1 MQEQETK
8 KRTTAR
14 TKKTA
19 EEKPEEAKQTILEPE
34 TEKKA
39 DGTFTLEQVQAMI
52 AEALKKHDEEKQQEK
67 SARPASGTEGT
78 VTMFFQAEVNDA
90 SELPLGPNGKYGV
103 ITGKTATITIP
114 KRDFIADFRTTTVQ
128 YYLKTRNLVVIDGLT
143 EDERRIYGL
152 DYKDGEYLEPS
163 VYKGLIDMGDKV
175 LDVFPK
181 LSVTWREMIAQKFA
195 EAYENKTLKCSR
207 QCLMELNRMSRQDYK
222 ELPKGDERKKGG
234 FWGIIHSM
242 NADDE
247 ASEDE

>member
-8 KRTTAR
+8 KRTPRA
-14 TKKTA
+14 KKTA
-19 EEKPEEAKQTILEPE
+19 EEKPEEAKRTAE
-34 TEKKA
+34 EKENTKVSA
-39 DGTFTLEQVQAMI
+39 GTFTLEQVQAMI
-52 AEALKKHDEEKQQEK
+52 AEALKKHDEEKQQETNV
-67 SARPASGTEGT
+67 RPASGTEGT

-143 EDERRIYGL
+143 DDERRIYGL
-152 DYKDGEYLEPS
+152 DYKDGEYLEPA
-163 VYKGLIDMGDKV
+163 VYKGLLDMGDRV

-207 QCLMELNRMSRQDYK
+207 QCLVELNRMSKQDYK
-222 ELPKGDERKKGG
+222 DLPKGDERKKGG
-234 FWGIIHSM
+234 FWAIIHGM

-247 ASEDE
+247 ASDDE